1 MRGDFISEYRVY
13 MDIGP
18 VLDGAAARG
27 V

>member
-1 MRGDFISEYRVY
+1 MRGDHICDYRVY

-18 VLDGAAARG
+18 VLDGATAHG